1 MTANQLTDDWD
12 QPLNE
17 NDNTTSSRRT
27 SMRYATVVMDAGPD
41 EFYPDHQVSAERAAI
56 THERIHRLHLLDDGT
71 VVELLEIRA
80 DLEKVAAELDAQP
93 HVLHYD
99 VAGTEDGIGLVYEHI
114 EATDATASLLALLRE
129 FELILDPPLEV
140 TDDGAIR
147 VTLLGDET
155 ALQGM
160 LTAASDIVD
169 IHLEQ
174 TGEYKPEGR
183 DLASRLTDRQHQ
195 ILTMAVAKG
204 YYTVPR
210 EASISDIANEVDLS
224 QSTVGEHLQKIEAKI
239 LSEIV
244 R

>member
-1 MTANQLTDDWD
+1 MTADQTRENWD
-12 QPLNE
+12 RLLNE
-17 NDNTTSSRRT
+17 SDDNTSSQRT
-27 SMRYATVVMDAGPD
+27 PMRYATVVLDAGPD
-41 EFYPDHQVSAERAAI
+41 GFYPDYRSYIEQASV
-56 THERIHRLHLLDDGT
+56 THERIHQIHLLNDGT
-71 VVELLEIRA
+71 IAELYQFRG
-80 DLEKVAAELDAQP
+80 DLNRVAATLEASS

-99 VAGTEDGIGLVYEHI
+99 VAETEDGSGLVYLHMT
-114 EATDATASLLALLRE
+114 ATDATTSLLALLRE

-224 QSTVGEHLQKIEAKI
+224 QSTVGEHLQKIEAKV